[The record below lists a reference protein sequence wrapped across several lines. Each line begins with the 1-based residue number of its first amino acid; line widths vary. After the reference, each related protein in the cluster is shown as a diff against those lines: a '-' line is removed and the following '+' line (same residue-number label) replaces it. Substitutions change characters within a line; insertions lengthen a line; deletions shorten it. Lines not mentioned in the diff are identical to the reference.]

1 MSRRTAAAGQP
12 GRSAPPPRRMLK
24 DALPLLVR
32 LAACL
37 LLAAAVIAVSATFGL
52 RVSWPIPLALGLALG
67 TVLWIVDRGADRA
80 EQLHPPQLDLD
91 ADYALP
97 HAQDMRV
104 RRLEDAIYGAQPSRR
119 MTARTLGQ
127 VLGEVADERDLDP
140 DAPALSSNLSQ
151 LIERSRT
158 PAAAERSVPAVSP
171 IDRRT
176 LHRYLHELAAREE
189 RDR

>member
-1 MSRRTAAAGQP
+1 MTLRDD
-12 GRSAPPPRRMLK
+12 L
-24 DALPLLVR
+24 LPLLWR
-32 LAACL
+32 LAAGAG
-37 LLAAAVIAVSATFGL
+37 LAAAVVVVAGLFDLHIA
-52 RVSWPIPLALGLALG
+52 WPVPLAVGLA
-67 TVLWIVDRGADRA
+67 VGAVMWMIHMEAARD
-80 EQLHPPQLDLD
+80 EPLHHPDLDLA

-104 RRLEDAIYGAQPSRR
+104 RRLEDAVHGAQPSRR
-119 MTARTLGQ
+119 MTARSLGQ
-127 VLGEVADERDLDP
+127 VLGEIADERALAPDP
-140 DAPALSSNLSQ
+140 PALSSELTT

-158 PAAAERSVPAVSP
+158 PAGPDGSVPQVAP